1 MNTYYGIRFLL
12 PAQLFSLG
20 LLSVSPHIGY
30 QEPAGS
36 PTRRRA
42 QTWRSLFIAP
52 CALRE
57 TIGKGCV
64 PWDKSASQ
72 RAWGGRVRK
81 RLGRVGEIGDFG
93 LVRLATASMDNP
105 S

>member
-1 MNTYYGIRFLL
+1 MNTYYGNRFLR

-20 LLSVSPHIGY
+20 LLSVPPHIGY

-42 QTWRSLFIAP
+42 GTGRSLFIAP

-57 TIGKGCV
+57 VTAG
-64 PWDKSASQ
+64 
-72 RAWGGRVRK
+72 
-81 RLGRVGEIGDFG
+81 FG
-93 LVRLATASMDNP
+93 FVRLATASMDNQ

>member
-1 MNTYYGIRFLL
+1 MNTHYGIRFLL

-30 QEPAGS
+30 HEPAGS

-81 RLGRVGEIGDFG
+81 RLGWVGEIGDFG